1 MSSYRDYPCW
11 NCRNYENCGKE
22 HTRLSYKF
30 ERTGECNA
38 YNPSSSADEIVVEKR
53 QNDFRKHIEYL
64 IDNRIPRKLW

>member
-11 NCRNYENCGKE
+11 DCTYYNNCGKS
-22 HTRLSYKF
+22 HTMLSYKF

-64 IDNRIPRKLW
+64 IDNRIPRNLW